1 MMFKKAIRSIAIVLC
16 FSIVNV
22 WFFIEPVIF
31 IASVLFC
38 ISLSVAWPMKFVYMA
53 LSFLVVVV
61 ISKVINKLDV
71 WCKSHIPHD

>member
-1 MMFKKAIRSIAIVLC
+1 
-16 FSIVNV
+16 
-22 WFFIEPVIF
+22 
-31 IASVLFC
+31 
-38 ISLSVAWPMKFVYMA
+38 MKFVYMA

>member
-53 LSFLVVVV
+53 LSFLVVIV

>member
-71 WCKSHIPHD
+71 WCKSHTPHD

>member
-1 MMFKKAIRSIAIVLC
+1 MMLKKAIRSIAIALC

-31 IASVLFC
+31 IASVFFC

-53 LSFLVVVV
+53 LSFLVVIV
-61 ISKVINKLDV
+61 ISKIINKLDV
-71 WCKSHIPHD
+71 WRKSHIPHY